1 MIYIPF
7 IIINFIFANL
17 SLDLIAENFDKPI
30 LIKFN
35 SDFNEAIYVV
45 EQNGIIK
52 KIEKGVVIKIL
63 DITDRV
69 HNPLF
74 PGDEMGL
81 LGLAFDPNFPSASYL
96 YVNYNDKNDNTIIS
110 RFPLKNNIV
119 DKSLENIIMKFK
131 QPYSNHNGG
140 CIEFGPDNYLYISVG
155 DGGSAGDP
163 ENRAQDLTNYFGS
176 ILRISINDDG
186 SYLIPEDNPF
196 YGNKEYKQEIWS
208 YGLRNVWRFSFD
220 MMTGDLY
227 MGDVGQNSWE
237 EINFDLFPF
246 KDGNNYG
253 WNIMEASKCFPES
266 SDCDSSNLVMPIF
279 EYPNDAKYVRT
290 LLGIKQ
296 NAMHG
301 CSITAGYVYRGEIK
315 NLYGRYFFGD
325 YCTGKIWSL
334 IYKNGVVTDIQ
345 EHTEV
350 LLSSIN
356 KKKFYLSSF
365 GQDKN
370 GELYLV
376 DYSGSIYKLISN

>member
-7 IIINFIFANL
+7 IIINFIYANL
-17 SLDLIAENFDKPI
+17 SLNLVADNFDKPI
-30 LIKFN
+30 FVKFN
-35 SDFNEAIYVV
+35 SEFTEIIYVV
-45 EQNGIIK
+45 EQDGIIK
-52 KIEKGVVIKIL
+52 KIENGIVDKIL

-81 LGLAFDPNFPSASYL
+81 LGLAFDPNFSNTSYL

-110 RFPLKNNIV
+110 RFPLKKNIA

-140 CIEFGPDNYLYISVG
+140 CIEFGPDGYLYISVG
-155 DGGSAGDP
+155 DGGSTGDP

-196 YGNKEYKQEIWS
+196 YGNVEYKQEIWS

-237 EINFDLFPF
+237 EINFDLFPL
-246 KDGNNYG
+246 KGGNNYG
-253 WNIMEASKCFPES
+253 WNIMEASKCYPES

-301 CSITAGYVYRGEIK
+301 CSITGGYVYRGEIE

-334 IYKNGVVTDIQ
+334 IYKNGIATDIL

-356 KKKFYLSSF
+356 KKNFYLSSF
-365 GQDKN
+365 GQDES